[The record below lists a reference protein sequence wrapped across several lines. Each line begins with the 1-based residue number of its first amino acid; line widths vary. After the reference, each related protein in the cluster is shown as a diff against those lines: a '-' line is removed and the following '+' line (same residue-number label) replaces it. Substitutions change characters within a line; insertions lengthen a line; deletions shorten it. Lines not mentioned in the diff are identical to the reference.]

1 MMGVGQM
8 RSNLCRWRWTCS
20 PPPPP
25 SLLPYH
31 HRHDYCL
38 FLLILLPIFLKPLLA
53 TGMWNNNSKP
63 KTLKEFNLFKPIS
76 QQQTNRC
83 LLLKTQ
89 TSFKSL
95 HTHEKQQPQTLDHKT
110 LTPPPTHTHSKTSN
124 TKYTKDIENEEKVKK
139 NTHTHTQQSETPPHK
154 KLTKY

>member
-1 MMGVGQM
+1 
-8 RSNLCRWRWTCS
+8 
-20 PPPPP
+20 
-25 SLLPYH
+25 LLPYH
-31 HRHDYCL
+31 HRHYYCL

-76 QQQTNRC
+76 QQQQIDC

-95 HTHEKQQPQTLDHKT
+95 HTHERQQPQTLDHKT
-110 LTPPPTHTHSKTSN
+110 LPHTPPPTHTHSKTSN
-124 TKYTKDIENEEKVKK
+124 TKYTKDIDNEEKVTKK
-139 NTHTHTQQSETPPHK
+139 HTNKQQSETPPHK
-154 KLTKY
+154 KLQNTKNKTPILSPQNTEQRI